1 MKVTV
6 INKEINVQAVKVISI
21 SGSSVFLVG
30 DTQTI
35 NCSSFTDEIKANSQ
49 DESDKSSDTNRIQA
63 ETSVE

>member
-35 NCSSFTDEIKANSQ
+35 NCSSFYDEIKANSQ

-63 ETSVE
+63 ETAVE